1 MTKQAG
7 KLNRTNEQM
16 EEYLNHCQ
24 KEIEVQAAQEYALEL
39 IKKRSEL
46 EIEAIKLGNEAKT
59 VEEERN
65 AILEKEND
73 ILMNYTIS
81 LPAWL
86 AGKADEEKGYT
97 NHRPRSSIK
106 PGRK

>member
-1 MTKQAG
+1 
-7 KLNRTNEQM
+7 M

-65 AILEKEND
+65 AILEKKTT
-73 ILMNYTIS
+73 Y
-81 LPAWL
+81 
-86 AGKADEEKGYT
+86 
-97 NHRPRSSIK
+97 
-106 PGRK
+106 